1 MLQPKLA
8 YLSYTKSIIK
18 INHDKLQNLPGRS
31 LEVVVFVDIV
41 LFVDVEFKSAEEVL
55 FAVVEVK
62 LALVELEVDVVVLV
76 LVEVVV
82 VELVVLGGVVV
93 GTASTILNKGI
104 NS

>member
-1 MLQPKLA
+1 MLQP
-8 YLSYTKSIIK
+8 YTKSIIK
-18 INHDKLQNLPGRS
+18 INQDKVQNLPGRS
-31 LEVVVFVDIV
+31 LEVVVLVDIV

-82 VELVVLGGVVV
+82 VEVVVLGGVVV
-93 GTASTILNKGI
+93 GTDSAILKKGI